1 MLKRFKDTIKNTK
14 SKIPF
19 DFDDI
24 KEKSISL
31 FDERKIKFGV
41 PLEIQQEK
49 GDWILNLI
57 CRNGFNNT
65 VMTNLRLTGQ
75 KEK

>member
-31 FDERKIKFGV
+31 FDDIKG
-41 PLEIQQEK
+41 K
-49 GDWILNLI
+49 LNLGYHWRYNKKKVI
-57 CRNGFNNT
+57 GFSILF
-65 VMTNLRLTGQ
+65 VGMVSIILS
-75 KEK
+75 